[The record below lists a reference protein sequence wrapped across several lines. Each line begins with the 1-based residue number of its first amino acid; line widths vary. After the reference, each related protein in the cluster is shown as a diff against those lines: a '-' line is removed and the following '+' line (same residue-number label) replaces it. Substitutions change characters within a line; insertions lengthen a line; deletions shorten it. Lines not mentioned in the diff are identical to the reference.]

1 VTVLSKARYALAAIR
16 IANGLLA
23 LVAPS
28 LIVKR
33 FGEDPD
39 KDAAAIYGLRLF
51 GVRTVLIG
59 ADLIREQGQPLQHT
73 ISQAVI
79 IHASDTVTA
88 ATLGTS
94 GRLRPQMA
102 IPITLIS
109 ALNTALAIAAWLSAQ
124 REARP

>member
-1 VTVLSKARYALAAIR
+1 VTVLSRARYALAAIR
-16 IANGLLA
+16 IINGLLA
-23 LVAPS
+23 LLAPS
-28 LIVKR
+28 LIIKR
-33 FGEDPD
+33 FVEDPD
-39 KDAAAIYGLRLF
+39 KDAAAIYGLPLF

-59 ADLIREQGQPLQHT
+59 ADLITEHGQPLQHT

-102 IPITLIS
+102 VPVTLIS
-109 ALNTALAIAAWLSAQ
+109 ALNTALAVAA
-124 REARP
+124 

>member
-28 LIVKR
+28 LIIRR
-33 FGEDPD
+33 FGEDPE

-73 ISQAVI
+73 IDQAVL
-79 IHASDTVTA
+79 IHASDTLTA

-102 IPITLIS
+102 VPITLIS
-109 ALNTALAIAAWLSAQ
+109 ALNTALAVAAWVSSR
-124 REARP
+124 REAKP

>member
-1 VTVLSKARYALAAIR
+1 MTVLSKARYVLAAIR
-16 IANGLLA
+16 IINGLLA

-28 LIVKR
+28 LIIKR
-33 FGEDPD
+33 FGDDPD

-59 ADLIREQGQPLQHT
+59 ADLITEHGQPLQHT

-102 IPITLIS
+102 VPITLIS
-109 ALNTALAIAAWLSAQ
+109 ALNTALAVAAWVNGR
-124 REARP
+124 REVEP